1 MKINSNRWSLSLDL
15 DGGRIHDL
23 AHGQTRVLGT
33 YNRIDGKTGTTH
45 LCAPSF
51 DKEGQENYLLP
62 FHGYARTLMWSVV
75 SQAENT
81 VTIQAVTPRSAT
93 YPASLEINQ
102 TFTFDDAFHHEIRVV
117 HREGEAVPLNVG
129 IHYYWD
135 TSRGW
140 GGTAVNKQDVTEYI
154 RTNGHIQLIDE
165 NIIQFPHATYALITH
180 GFHNA
185 VLWTSFKEDDMDQK
199 QYSQDFCCVEPVVG
213 WPEYFGAQASIIKP
227 GQTVSCSVAIRKV
240 V

>member
-1 MKINSNRWSLSLDL
+1 MNIQYDDWSLTVDL

-23 AHGQTRVLGT
+23 FHKQTRVLGT

-51 DKEGQENYLLP
+51 DKEGQKGYLLP

-81 VTIQAVTPRSAT
+81 VTIRAITPLSTT
-93 YPASLEINQ
+93 YPASLEILQ
-102 TFTFDDAFHHEIRVV
+102 TFTFDDVFHHEIRVI

-135 TSRGW
+135 TPRGW
-140 GGTAVNKQDVTEYI
+140 GGTTVNKQDVTDGI
-154 RTNGHIQLIDE
+154 QTNRHIPLSDE
-165 NIIQFPHATYALITH
+165 NIIQFPHATYALSTH

-185 VLWTSFKEDDMDQK
+185 VLWTSFKGDDMNGK
-199 QYSQDFCCVEPVVG
+199 KYSQDFCCVEPVVG
-213 WPEYFGAQASIIKP
+213 WPQYFGTPASIIEP
-227 GQTVSCSVAIRKV
+227 GQTVSFSVAIRKV